1 MRSALVMSMTVG
13 VLLAVA
19 APASATPASVNIDD
33 YAFLAPDVRIAPG
46 EAVTWHFR
54 GQDQHNV
61 KSDPGQAETFLS
73 GLPRAG
79 GPDFVR
85 RFDKVGRFTYTCE
98 LHPEMIGSV
107 QVAVPDTT
115 APSLIRLSA
124 SPSRFCVPGRG
135 CRHPGTRLRFRLS
148 ERSTVRGSIATVRRP
163 GRRLRRLKWRLGA
176 GRQSLRIR
184 GRGLRPGRY
193 LVRVQAFDGAGNRSI
208 TKTVR
213 MRIKKP

>member
-1 MRSALVMSMTVG
+1 MTV
-13 VLLAVA
+13 VALLAVS
-19 APASATPASVNIDD
+19 APASATPASVDIVD

-46 EAVTWHFR
+46 ETVTWHFQ
-54 GQDQHNV
+54 GMDQHNV
-61 KSDPGQAETFLS
+61 MSDAGQADSFLS
-73 GLPRAG
+73 GPPRAG

-85 RFDKVGRFTYTCE
+85 RFDKLGRFTYTCQ

-107 QVAVPDTT
+107 RVAVPDTT
-115 APSLIRLSA
+115 PPRLTRLSA
-124 SPSRFCVPGRG
+124 NPGRFCVPGGG
-135 CRHPGTRLRFRLS
+135 CRRPGTRLRFRLS

-163 GRRLRRLKWRLGA
+163 GRRLRRLRARLGA

-193 LVRVQAFDGAGNRSI
+193 LVRLQAFDGAGNRSA

-213 MRIKKP
+213 IRVKSP